1 VKSKKTVLV
10 VGGGPAGLMA
20 SWVLSEQFE
29 VHLFEKE
36 KMAGQKFLLAGKGGF
51 NLTNKL
57 AGDSLALK
65 YSPEGFLDNALK
77 IFDSQAFRGWLLA
90 LGIPTWEGSSGRV
103 FPEKGISPSRVLKK
117 ILDSLKSRGVIFHLN
132 HKLESFNLR
141 QEFTFSHPGGTLEII
156 PDYAVLALGGA
167 SWAST
172 GSDGKWIRLFKENQ
186 VETVAFQSSNCGV
199 NINWPDNVKSF
210 HSGKPLK
217 NIVLGVNGKNCRGE
231 ALITDYGLEGNA
243 IYPLIPEFR
252 NLLNQGVAPTL
263 TIDFKPLNTLDQL
276 FSKAKDIKAKTASYV
291 SVFNLNSAFIA
302 VIKAYTNR
310 LDYEDPAQL
319 ASKLKC
325 IEIPVISLRPVEEA
339 ISTVGGLSLEEIN
352 PDFSLKKCTKIFAA
366 GEMLDWDAPTGGF
379 LLQGSFS
386 MGYFVGQSIINRETG
401 LNRGTG
407 L

>member
-1 VKSKKTVLV
+1 VKTIKTVLV
-10 VGGGPAGLMA
+10 VGGGPAGMMA

-57 AGDSLALK
+57 AGDSLASK

-77 IFDSQAFRGWLLA
+77 RFDSQAFRGWLLT
-90 LGIPTWEGSSGRV
+90 LGIPTWEGSSGRI
-103 FPEKGISPSRVLKK
+103 FPEKGISPAGVLKK
-117 ILDSLKSRGVIFHLN
+117 IVDSLKSRGVIFHLN
-132 HKLESFNLR
+132 HKLESFNLL
-141 QEFTFSHPGGTLEII
+141 QEFIFSHPGGTLEIK

-167 SWAST
+167 SWTST
-172 GSDGKWIRLFKENQ
+172 GSDGKWIKLFTENQ
-186 VETVAFQSSNCGV
+186 VNTLAFQSSNCGV
-199 NINWPDNVKSF
+199 NVYWPDTVKLF

-217 NIVLGVNGKNCRGE
+217 NIVLSVNDKESRGE

-243 IYPLIPEFR
+243 VYPLVPEIR
-252 NLLNQGVAPTL
+252 TLLKQGIVPTIK
-263 TIDFKPLNTLDQL
+263 IDFKPLNTLDQL
-276 FSKAKDIKAKTASYV
+276 IRKGKNARVKTTSYA
-291 SVFNLNSAFIA
+291 SVFNLNSVFIA

-310 LDYEDPAQL
+310 LAYEDPAQF
-319 ASKLKC
+319 ASMLKC

-352 PDFSLKKCTKIFAA
+352 PDFSLKKCTNVFAI

-386 MGYFVGQSIINRETG
+386 MGYFVGQSIISKETG
-401 LNRGTG
+401 SII
-407 L
+407 